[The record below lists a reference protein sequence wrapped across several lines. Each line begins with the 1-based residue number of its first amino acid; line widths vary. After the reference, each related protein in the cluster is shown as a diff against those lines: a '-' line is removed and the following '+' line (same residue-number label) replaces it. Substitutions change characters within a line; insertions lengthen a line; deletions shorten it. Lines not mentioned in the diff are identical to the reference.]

1 MHVHRTTPRQD
12 AFTLIELMVVIAI
25 IALLVG
31 VLLPAFGVVRTKARM
46 AQASAQFQALSTGL
60 EMFRGESDLGGAY
73 APSSSD
79 NPDDRQLIAN
89 PKGTQ
94 TDTVRIAGAHL
105 LVHAMMGADGLGT
118 PGFRDLDLDGL
129 WWNDTYRDPDDSDG
143 AYSLDLEGREN
154 RTRYGG
160 AGYVDDKMRDA
171 AASLTEL
178 IDKGLV
184 LNLDC
189 TSPPRSTACEESM
202 FTDPW
207 GTPILYYRA
216 SSASVRIVADDAGNR
231 PGIFR
236 QEDNGIITGTAS
248 GGLGAPGIDFGAG
261 QVNGRYHAISTIPP
275 LPAGP
280 PQDRIAAIQ
289 TDPAFDDSF
298 VRFILDPS
306 VKARPTPVKK
316 SDYLLISAG
325 PDARY
330 GTDDDVINW
339 TRILE

>member
-1 MHVHRTTPRQD
+1 MHVHRTTPARN

-46 AQASAQFQALSTGL
+46 AKASAQFQALATGL

-73 APSSSD
+73 PPSSSD

-89 PKGTQ
+89 PNGAQ
-94 TDTVRIAGAHL
+94 TDTVRIAGAQL

-118 PGFRDLDLDGL
+118 PGFRDFNRDGF

-160 AGYVDDKMRDA
+160 AGYVDDKIRDG
-171 AASLTEL
+171 AASLAEL

-184 LNLDC
+184 MNLDC
-189 TSPPRSTACEESM
+189 ASPPNLTACEEPM
-202 FTDPW
+202 FTDSW

-216 SSASVRIVADDAGNR
+216 SSASVRIVADVADNI

-236 QEDNGIITGTAS
+236 QEDNGIITGTTTGSLAT
-248 GGLGAPGIDFGAG
+248 PGIDFGAG
-261 QVNGRYHAISTIPP
+261 KVNGRYHAISTIPA
-275 LPAGP
+275 LPGGNVGA
-280 PQDRIAAIQ
+280 QIATIQ

-298 VRFILDPS
+298 ARFILDPS
-306 VKARPTPVKK
+306 VKARPTPARK

-330 GTDDDVINW
+330 GTDDDVTNW
-339 TRILE
+339 TKKAD